1 MRILP
6 YSSARAEFRAYDPDV
21 REVARPIRG
30 GVQSVEPRLQVEH
43 VGSTSVPGCGGKGII
58 DLAILYPEGLLNSA
72 KAVLDGLGFQRQ
84 GGPEPFPENR
94 PMRLGCVEYR
104 GRPFRLHAHVIALGS
119 DEHDEM
125 VWFRETLI
133 RDSELRQSY
142 EEHKRA
148 ILAMGIDDSL
158 EYCKAKG
165 PFVSDMLK
173 RRHPVT

>member
-1 MRILP
+1 MLEKMLYIYSRYEEGAHHPASRI
-6 YSSARAEFRAYDPDV
+6 
-21 REVARPIRG
+21 
-30 GVQSVEPRLQVEH
+30 
-43 VGSTSVPGCGGKGII
+43 T
-58 DLAILYPEGLLNSA
+58 
-72 KAVLDGLGFQRQ
+72 
-84 GGPEPFPENR
+84 
-94 PMRLGCVEYR
+94 
-104 GRPFRLHAHVIALGS
+104 
-119 DEHDEM
+119 M

-173 RRHPVT
+173 TRHPVTLAAESGGNHRQNPPSLERNIRRPRKAALLQSQILAGASSQRFGLRRNAWIAGNGHFPG